1 MTDDRP
7 TIDRDALITETWNRQ
22 GPYGVAVWKAQ
33 TETRKER
40 YREQVRPFL
49 DTLDAETRRA
59 DAAEAEVARLREF
72 GVALTVSAERDA
84 ARAERDSLAERIAA
98 AEAEVER
105 LREGW
110 NVLPVPSLL
119 ALVEAENERLLN
131 ALDAETRRAAA
142 AEARIASLETWQH
155 IANARIVNTEAE
167 RDSLGERIA
176 AAIEAESNATSG
188 RAFETH
194 DEFCEYREGMTTA
207 ARIARETT

>member
-7 TIDRDALITETWNRQ
+7 SIDRDAAE
-22 GPYGVAVWKAQ
+22 VCQ
-33 TETRKER
+33 TCVSWVTKYEYAASELSL
-40 YREQVRPFL
+40 VRDLFATAT
-49 DTLDAETRRA
+49 DALDAETRRA